1 MFWSGAVERQGKE
14 GAWMTYQEGARAE
27 GGVGGKDRLLH
38 GNLTPAVWGLS
49 LGVGH
54 RIRPSLGLPWLEPE
68 NLQ

>member
-1 MFWSGAVERQGKE
+1 
-14 GAWMTYQEGARAE
+14 MTYQEGARA
-27 GGVGGKDRLLH
+27 GGGGWGDRLVH

-54 RIRPSLGLPWLEPE
+54 RIRLSLSLPWLEPE